1 MAASDPVKQGKAE
14 APDIDDIAAGD
25 PANPEFHLED
35 YPFYLIAQVDHK
47 YADDMEAVLRPHGMD
62 RPKWRVLLCLKEKNP
77 SSISE
82 IAQLASMKL
91 STISRVTDRMRK
103 EDLVQ
108 TAPRDRDN
116 RVTDVF
122 ITDVGREALERV
134 LRVASNQY
142 RRALEG
148 LTNRQVRQFRET
160 LRHVLGNLKRSP
172 LE

>member
-1 MAASDPVKQGKAE
+1 MASDLAKQRKAAAS
-14 APDIDDIAAGD
+14 DIDDISAGD

-35 YPFYLIAQVDHK
+35 YPFYLIAQVDHQ
-47 YADDMEAVLRPHGMD
+47 YANDMEAVLRTHNMD

-82 IAQLASMKL
+82 IAQMASMKL

-108 TAPRDRDN
+108 TAPREGDN

-122 ITDVGREALERV
+122 ITKAGSEALARV

-142 RRALEG
+142 HRALDG
-148 LTNRQVRQFRET
+148 LSNEKVSEFRET
-160 LRHVLGNLKRSP
+160 LRQILHNLRRSP